1 MTKFKLSKEET
12 GRTIT
17 RFLGTT
23 TRGETV
29 GVINV
34 PNAEASDLQKHW
46 AGTPATP
53 MAKPVAKAADK
64 AADSRAKISAALR
77 KGPKLSKA
85 ALLRS

>member
-12 GRTIT
+12 GRTMT
-17 RFLGTT
+17 RFFVTNAS
-23 TRGETV
+23 GETV

-46 AGTPATP
+46 AGAPATP
-53 MAKPVAKAADK
+53 VAKSAKAA
-64 AADSRAKISAALR
+64 AAKNAIVAALKR
-77 KGPKLSKA
+77 GPKLSKA